1 MKTRSII
8 AITAC
13 LFSLALLPVANES
26 TSVLVFFSPA
36 LFALIGLVFAMMG
49 VFNKLE
55 NRKLAKLAMVLN
67 LCSVFGYLVFVIY
80 MGFFWH
86 L

>member
-13 LFSLALLPVANES
+13 LFSVALLPIANES
-26 TSVLVFFSPA
+26 ASVLVFFSPA
-36 LFALIGLVFAMMG
+36 LFALIGFVFAMMA
-49 VFNKLE
+49 VLNKLE

-80 MGFFWH
+80 MGCFWH

>member
-8 AITAC
+8 AIIAC
-13 LFSLALLPVANES
+13 LFSVALLPIANES
-26 TSVLVFFSPA
+26 FSLLVFFSPA
-36 LFALIGLVFAMMG
+36 LFALIGFVFAIIA
-49 VFNKLE
+49 VLNKHE
-55 NRKLAKLAMVLN
+55 NCKLAKLAMLIN

-80 MGFFWH
+80 MGLFWH